1 MEINWVFVIVTA
13 VGVYITISA
22 FISRSKANASQNWSG
37 TQGTVR
43 ESNVQVKESYDSDD
57 GTTTTYSPHVRYAY
71 TVNRQAYES
80 GRIHFGSGKTTRRAA
95 EEAINRYPAGST
107 VMVYYDPQNPQQAV
121 LERRSGSG
129 WLQFAIGIVMAVG
142 GLYMAVKDLI

>member
-1 MEINWVFVIVTA
+1 MAINWVFVIVTA
-13 VGVYITISA
+13 VGVYIIISA
-22 FISRSKANASQNWSG
+22 LISRSKANASQNWSG

-57 GTTTTYSPHVRYAY
+57 GTTTTYSPYVRYGY
-71 TVNRQAYES
+71 TVNQQPYES
-80 GRIHFGSGKTTRRAA
+80 GRIHFGSGKTSRRAS
-95 EEAINRYPAGST
+95 EEVVSRYPAGST

-129 WLQFAIGIVMAVG
+129 WLQFAIEIVMAVG
-142 GLYMAVKDLI
+142 GLYMVVKDLF